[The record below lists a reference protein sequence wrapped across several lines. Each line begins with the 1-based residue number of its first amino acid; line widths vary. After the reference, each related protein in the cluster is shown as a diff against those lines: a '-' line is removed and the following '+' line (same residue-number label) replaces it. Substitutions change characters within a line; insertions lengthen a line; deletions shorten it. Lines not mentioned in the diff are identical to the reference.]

1 MLTSLLAY
9 EMGWVGTKSARVLLA
24 QFYRCLDKTT
34 KKPVKQSPKWRT
46 LEEAADKA
54 TELDDSMGN
63 VAQGMINIG

>member
-1 MLTSLLAY
+1 MRRMMPGETHADFAAGLRD
-9 EMGWVGTKSARVLLA
+9 G
-24 QFYRCLDKTT
+24 TT

-54 TELDDSMGN
+54 TELDDPMGN